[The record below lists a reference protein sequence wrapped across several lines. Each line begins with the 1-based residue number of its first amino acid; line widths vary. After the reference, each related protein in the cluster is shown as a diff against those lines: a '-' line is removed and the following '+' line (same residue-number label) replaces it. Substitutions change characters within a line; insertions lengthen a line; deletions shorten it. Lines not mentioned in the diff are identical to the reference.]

1 MARAQVTGNRFEA
14 VAGDYAG
21 GCVEFHGPQSIMS
34 GNHARYY
41 RALAYVVTPYSGDDA
56 ATNPNKTEADTA
68 TAFIAEGNTILGG
81 ASVFELNAP
90 SGQAMRGVKIK
101 NNIAHGMNQGFRDD
115 ANSSGVLF
123 GTGDFEDFEVSDNYF
138 EFQTPDNRN
147 TAVVGLYG
155 TNVGISMNPIG
166 NMTRGLIANNTI
178 KNAPEW
184 GIGLGQ
190 GGDPT
195 KTYSHIRIE
204 GNHVIDAGGNTLKPG
219 IGVGIYL
226 SGVLVHVRVDN
237 NTVESTGGSALV
249 GYASVYVQTNAP
261 PGDGTWALP
270 VNCSV
275 TRQRDVAASGTFNR
289 TIPAAMLPAAPTT
302 LADVI
307 AIVRG
312 LGFSA

>member
-1 MARAQVTGNRFEA
+1 
-14 VAGDYAG
+14 
-21 GCVEFHGPQSIMS
+21 
-34 GNHARYY
+34 
-41 RALAYVVTPYSGDDA
+41 
-56 ATNPNKTEADTA
+56 
-68 TAFIAEGNTILGG
+68 
-81 ASVFELNAP
+81 
-90 SGQAMRGVKIK
+90 MRGVKIK
-101 NNIAHGMNQGFRDD
+101 NNFAHGMNQGFRND

-123 GTGDFEDFEVSDNYF
+123 GTGSFEDFEVSGNYF
-138 EFQTPDNRN
+138 EFQSPDNRN
-147 TAVVGLYG
+147 TAVVGSYG
-155 TNVGISMNPIG
+155 TNVGISMNTIG
-166 NMTRGLIANNTI
+166 NMARGLIANNTI

-226 SGVLVHVRVDN
+226 SGVLVNVRVDN

-249 GYASVYVQTNAP
+249 GYASVYVQT
-261 PGDGTWALP
+261 GGWAAP

-275 TRQRDVAASGTFNR
+275 TRQRDVAAEGTFNR
-289 TIPAAMLPAAPTT
+289 TIPAAMLPAAPAT